1 MTKVIINRFA
11 YGGLAKNSRTPSTN
25 KAGYVQNFDIL
36 NYPETLKPYRG
47 MTENETKAYFITD
60 FQYINGGVGIGDN
73 ILGFGVQSGQGISGR
88 AELYMKTSSDPV
100 DGSWTTAL
108 TSSGTATKQRGTNS
122 RLFFLYQG
130 YIYYACGGTHIA
142 RIGDLESSG
151 SSATLNETYYALT
164 YTTFVTQA
172 IRHSKDGI
180 MYFGADN
187 ILYYKNGTG
196 PITEAITF
204 ATNMIISSVEEFGNY
219 ILIACKPKN
228 LIGES
233 VVFLWDRDVNITTP
247 LPNES
252 IQWGSGI
259 IKVIGRVDGI
269 PIGISLIGG
278 SVFNI
283 NPKIVIKKYTGS
295 EPQIIHEFVA
305 EDTSITLYDKKWQ
318 TDNRLYFG
326 ASLKLNGENRHTIFC
341 VGKNDTGEIIAYP
354 DINIDNDTAITIIN
368 GFAKFD
374 DIWFVAHNSD
384 GSINQTLNDGGYT
397 GTSIWESLKN
407 PYMNIEDRHLLKK
420 LINVSVSFSKL
431 PQNGQ
436 VVLKYRL
443 DGATSWDTIKTETT
457 DNGVNFKTA
466 NLSSG
471 QQFKQGREIEFRI
484 ESTGGAE
491 ITELSYEYLK
501 IN

>member
-1 MTKVIINRFA
+1 MSKVTINRFA

-47 MTENETKAYFITD
+47 MTENETKAYFIND

-88 AELYMKTSSDPV
+88 AELYIKSGDLLT
-100 DGSWTTAL
+100 GGWTTAI

-122 RLFFLYQG
+122 MLFFLYQG
-130 YIYYACGGTHIA
+130 YVYYACGGTHIA

-151 SSATLNETYYALT
+151 VGATLNETYYALS
-164 YTTFVTQA
+164 YNTFVTQA

-187 ILYYKNGTG
+187 ILYYKNGTSSIATALTL
-196 PITEAITF
+196 PADLVIT
-204 ATNMIISSVEEFGNY
+204 SVEEVGNY
-219 ILIACKPKN
+219 VMISVRPKN
-228 LIGES
+228 NIGES
-233 VVFLWDRDVNITTP
+233 SSFLWGRDTSIT
-247 LPNES
+247 LPDES
-252 IQWGSGI
+252 IQWGRGVLKI
-259 IKVIGRVDGI
+259 IGKVDGV
-269 PIGISLIGG
+269 PIGISFIGN
-278 SVFNI
+278 SIFNI
-283 NPKIVIKKYTGS
+283 NPKIVIKKYEGGQ
-295 EPQIIHEFVA
+295 PQIVCELIGEN
-305 EDTSITLYDKKWQ
+305 TSITLYDKKWQ

-326 ASLKLNGENRHTIFC
+326 AKITLNGESRHTIFC
-341 VGKNDTGEIIAYP
+341 VGKNDNGEIIVHP

-374 DIWFVAHNSD
+374 DIWFVAHNND
-384 GSINQTLNDGGYT
+384 GSINQTLNDGSYA

-407 PYMNIEDRHLLKK
+407 PSMDIEDRHLLKK

-431 PQNGQ
+431 PSNGQ

-457 DNGVNFKTA
+457 DNGVYFKTT
-466 NLSSG
+466 NLSDG

-491 ITELSYEYLK
+491 ITEFSYEYLK